1 MLQIDVCETVK
12 LSSESTFEFSGK
24 LPRTFAHHQKSSYHL
39 ANEKKF
45 NRVLDAT
52 IYHMMRGE
60 AMKIGDNESYY
71 TCFGL
76 GLDLEFYVVHNGV
89 DMARRMRQPSTSGYH
104 SPQDMD
110 FGDQR
115 LPLCRRAWP
124 QTSPHLLSHEKGPEV
139 LKECHTFLE

>member
-1 MLQIDVCETVK
+1 MYVKTVK

-24 LPRTFAHHQKSSYHL
+24 LPRTFAHHQKSSYHV

-60 AMKIGDNESYY
+60 AMEIGNDESYY
-71 TCFGL
+71 TCFGS

-104 SPQDMD
+104 SPQDID

-115 LPLCRRAWP
+115 LPLWP
-124 QTSPHLLSHEKGPEV
+124 KTSPHLSV
-139 LKECHTFLE
+139 T